1 MTEHLKIVFHPEDSN
16 QLSGLSLEDFIFQK
30 GIEALG
36 IFMSESDLHFERNM
50 KIRTRELTP
59 RLVKK
64 FEALKR

>member
-1 MTEHLKIVFHPEDSN
+1 MTEHLEIVFHPEDSN

-30 GIEALG
+30 GIEALR
-36 IFMSESDLHFERNM
+36 IFMSESDLLFAANM
-50 KIRTRELTP
+50 SRRTRELIP